1 MRNEKGISLIEVL
14 VSMVIIAIGL
24 LGLAPLVV
32 LSIDANSMSQDAM
45 AACTLAKEKIETYEN
60 ASLLPTLPYS
70 EEEAGLEGGYNRS
83 TRIWDNT
90 VDTLLPADLCQVEVV
105 ISWQDK
111 MGVSRS
117 ATYSTLLDTD

>member
-1 MRNEKGISLIEVL
+1 MRNQKGISLIEVL

-70 EEEAGLEGGYNRS
+70 EAETDLEGGYNRS

>member
-1 MRNEKGISLIEVL
+1 MKNENGISLIEVL
-14 VSMVIIAIGL
+14 VAMVIIAIGL

-32 LSIDANSMSQDAM
+32 LSIDANSMSQDAL

-60 ASLLPTLPYS
+60 ASLLPALPY
-70 EEEAGLEGGYNRS
+70 EEQETNLDGGYNRA

-111 MGVSRS
+111 LGVSRS

>member
-1 MRNEKGISLIEVL
+1 MRNQNGISLIEVL
-14 VSMVIIAIGL
+14 VAMVIIAIGL

-60 ASLLPTLPYS
+60 SSLLPALPYK
-70 EEEAGLEGGYNRS
+70 EEETNLDGGYNRF
-83 TRIWDNT
+83 TRIWDNS

-111 MGVSRS
+111 MGVPRS
-117 ATYSTLLDTD
+117 ATYSTLLDMD

>member
-60 ASLLPTLPYS
+60 ASLLPALPYS
-70 EEEAGLEGGYNRS
+70 EQETDLEGGYNRA